1 MSDIYEQKANKYKYK
16 YLKLKKKYMAEG
28 GEPGNWLTDLF
39 NPITNLFVQDNQKLQ
54 DEYNKKR
61 DEKFKEEFEKQERL
75 RQPQR
80 FQPLPLPQQGQQFP
94 LKPPLQRQPLPL
106 QGQQLPLPERQ
117 EQERLR
123 QQKER
128 LLQQQPLQGQQQQ
141 RYQQEQER
149 LRQQEQQRQLQQL
162 AVQQQQKQERLR
174 QQERPQQQVQQQQ
187 EQYPPQAQ
195 QKEQKEE
202 GQVRLQQVR
211 LQQVRDKKI
220 EDQVKKPA
228 KLINIKEIIND
239 NNYYFE
245 YDIEYIG
252 DGSFGCVISPPLQFN
267 SEIYIKNLINNNDI
281 NNNDKKLKEIFTS
294 KNYVGKL
301 LSCDNEIF
309 NTEYREFLELN
320 EIDPEA
326 KHRSQLIF
334 AAYMN
339 KESLRKNF
347 SLLLNNVKNKIQ
359 EELQKYEKT
368 QKYEKIQKQ
377 FIELYNCFFNPEKQI
392 INSSSSENYG
402 YIISTRVGKS
412 LIQILNNNKIS
423 GNNNIIIFLE
433 KLKESIRDLIQKL
446 YDDES
451 IHGDIKFD
459 NMTMTLNNKGEFDD
473 NSKICFIDFGFKQK
487 YNILNTLITYNHQ
500 YPYIL
505 QSFKMIINKYK
516 EDDFLTKSELIN
528 ELIKIEND
536 RKRKNEKYDRP
547 LIMNI
552 IQQHFNNN
560 ININYSCFFH
570 SLEDNTKYK
579 LIDFYT
585 KCIKPIAKN
594 IDIYAL
600 SLYIYGL
607 FFSFF
612 SDIKSFYF
620 KFNNNQN
627 TFNILKELV
636 INALYNN
643 IDGPEELI
651 IYLEEIINSIN
662 NASYYD
668 IRKKIKVR
676 RRNIK
681 EEEKKIQFYY
691 YYFDNFMN
699 IFLAQ

>member
-61 DEKFKEEFEKQERL
+61 DQKFKEEFEEQERL
-75 RQPQR
+75 RQQQR
-80 FQPLPLPQQGQQFP
+80 Y
-94 LKPPLQRQPLPL
+94 QRQPLPL

-123 QQKER
+123 QQ
-128 LLQQQPLQGQQQQ
+128 QPLQGQQQ

-149 LRQQEQQRQLQQL
+149 LRQLQLQQL

-174 QQERPQQQVQQQQ
+174 QLTYQQKQQQ
-187 EQYPPQAQ
+187 EQYQPQAQ
-195 QKEQKEE
+195 QEEQQEE
-202 GQVRLQQVR
+202 GQKRQQQVR

-252 DGSFGCVISPPLQFN
+252 DGTYGCVISPPLQFN
-267 SEIYIKNLINNNDI
+267 SEIYIKNLINNND
-281 NNNDKKLKEIFTS
+281 KKLKEIFTS
-294 KNYVGKL
+294 KDYVGKL

-309 NTEYREFLELN
+309 KTEYKEFLELN

-377 FIELYNCFFNPEKQI
+377 LQELYKCFFNPEKKI

-412 LIQILNNNKIS
+412 LTQILNNNKIS
-423 GNNNIIIFLE
+423 GNNNIIKFLE
-433 KLKESIRDLIQKL
+433 KLKESIGDLIQKL

-451 IHGDIKFD
+451 IHGDIKFE
-459 NMTMTLNNKGEFDD
+459 NMTMTLNNIGEFDD

-487 YNILNTLITYNHQ
+487 YNILNTLKTYNHQ

-505 QSFKMIINKYK
+505 QSFKMITNKYK
-516 EDDFLTKSELIN
+516 EDDLLTKSELIT
-528 ELIKIEND
+528 ELINIGNY
-536 RKRKNEKYDRP
+536 RKRKNEKYDTP
-547 LIMNI
+547 FIKFIMSKMRKE
-552 IQQHFNNN
+552 FY
-560 ININYSCFFH
+560 INYSYFFY
-570 SLEDNTKYK
+570 SLKDNTKYK

-600 SLYIYGL
+600 SLYIYIL
-607 FFSFF
+607 FNKIYSE
-612 SDIKSFYF
+612 INPF
-620 KFNNNQN
+620 KYDLDNNPN
-627 TFNILKELV
+627 TFIILNELV

-651 IYLEEIINSIN
+651 IYIEEIINSIKNDSN
-662 NASYYD
+662 N
-668 IRKKIKVR
+668 IKNKIKIRRRKK
-676 RRNIK
+676 
-681 EEEKKIQFYY
+681 KIPFYY
-691 YYFDNFMN
+691 YFFDKSMN